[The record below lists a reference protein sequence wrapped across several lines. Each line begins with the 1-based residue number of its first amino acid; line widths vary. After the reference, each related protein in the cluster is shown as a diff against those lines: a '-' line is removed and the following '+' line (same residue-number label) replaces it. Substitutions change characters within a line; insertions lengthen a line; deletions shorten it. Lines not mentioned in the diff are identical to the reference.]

1 MEAGPLDRRRD
12 AAAAAR
18 GAAAAR
24 AAAGMNRSRERGR
37 DGRGGGA
44 NWAQVSGEP
53 QQNVAIPYLPNTE
66 RPHWSGRIGHALC
79 QSNLTSEGFPKYAA
93 TNLMF
98 VLGGDDWLRE
108 EHPPYVGK
116 GGGYLNDVWM
126 TIDQKTGRWTSSRT
140 RRATSCPSSRR
151 RSIGERAAPSS
162 SRARAR
168 ARSRA
173 HTRRARRVA
182 PCRARALAPPRRRA
196 GK

>member
-12 AAAAAR
+12 ARAAAAR
-18 GAAAAR
+18 RGGGGAWRRAAR
-24 AAAGMNRSRERGR
+24 WLALSAAVTGA
-37 DGRGGGA
+37 GGA

-66 RPHWSGRIGHALC
+66 RPHWSGRTGHALC

-126 TIDQKTGRWTSSRT
+126 TIDQKTGRWDVEPNSPRNVVPIVK
-140 RRATSCPSSRR
+140 AT
-151 RSIGERAAPSS
+151 
-162 SRARAR
+162 
-168 ARSRA
+168 
-173 HTRRARRVA
+173 
-182 PCRARALAPPRRRA
+182 LNW
-196 GK
+196 